1 MKRKIAIMALTLAVL
16 FMSGCSHST
25 VRLKLNEDGS
35 GEYKVTL
42 GLDKEGLKSTIDDIG
57 DFDAEYALRGYT
69 NSLLDCDI
77 EHGCYVHNKVFYNS
91 ITAKFDFKDDIELQE
106 KLNNLY
112 GAKRK
117 STIPRSN
124 FIDSIKSEKHL
135 FDYVVKVNLKKS
147 DILAEGGDYAI
158 PLDSFE
164 YDFELEIP
172 NNAKVLSHNA
182 DTVKDN
188 VYIWENSPENVKLEY
203 QVQMKI
209 KDIDARMIVLGIPAI
224 ISLMVGGLVG
234 RYYYK
239 RGDFS
244 REE

>member
-1 MKRKIAIMALTLAVL
+1 MKKKIAITALTLAIL

-35 GEYKVTL
+35 GEYKVTF
-42 GLDKEGLKSTIDDIG
+42 GLNKEELESTVNDIG

-69 NSLLDCDI
+69 KSLLDCDI
-77 EHGCYVHNKVFYNS
+77 EHGYYVHNKAVYNS
-91 ITAKFDFKDDIELQE
+91 ITAKFEFKDDTELQE
-106 KLNNLY
+106 KLNNMY
-112 GAKRK
+112 GAKRNSK
-117 STIPRSN
+117 IPRSN
-124 FIDSIKSEKHL
+124 FIDNISSEKHL
-135 FDYVVKVNLKKS
+135 FDYVVKVDLKKS

-158 PLDSFE
+158 PLDSFD

-182 DTVKDN
+182 DTTKNN

-209 KDIDARMIVLGIPAI
+209 KDVDARVIVLGIPAL
-224 ISLMVGGLVG
+224 ISLMVGGLMG

-244 REE
+244 RE